1 MNARAG
7 RFPLFDSLRAIAALA
22 VLGTHAGVYAASPG
36 LTPYAARLE
45 AGVAIFF
52 VISGFLLYRPFVRA
66 RLTDERGPRTLAYAW
81 RRALRIVPNYWVALT
96 VTTIVLGTAGVFT
109 WEHGPLFYGFAQTW
123 REETIGGG
131 LSQAWTLCIEVSF
144 YVFLPLWAFAMRRAP
159 GKDFDGRMRTE
170 LVALAL
176 IFAGSIV
183 YKIVLLAGGNQE
195 QIRITPALDSLPGF
209 LDQFAI
215 GMALA
220 VLTVWLERRDS
231 PLPRPLALV
240 ERFPVLPWLAA
251 AAAFWV
257 ASKQIG
263 LTGRVLEDFTPREYL
278 LRHLLYALIALGMVL
293 PAVVGD
299 QGRGI
304 VRRVLAIPALLWLG
318 LISYSI
324 YLYGPA
330 VLEQLQRW
338 DFTSPAGIPQY
349 AGLLAVGGLL
359 TVAVS
364 AVSYYVVERP
374 ALSLKRLVPPDGIP
388 RGEAIAEPAPAT
400 VAGVREG

>member
-1 MNARAG
+1 VNARAG

-22 VLGTHAGVYAASPG
+22 VLGTHAAVYAASPG
-36 LTPYAARLE
+36 LMPYAARLE
-45 AGVAIFF
+45 VGVAIFF

-66 RLTDERGPRTLAYAW
+66 RLLAERPPRLRAYAW

-109 WEHGPLFYGFAQTW
+109 LSDGPLYYGFAQTW
-123 REETIGGG
+123 TEPTIGGG
-131 LSQAWTLCIEVSF
+131 LSQAWTLCIEVTF
-144 YVFLPLWAFAMRRAP
+144 YAFLPIWAWAMRRAP
-159 GKDFDGRMRTE
+159 GASFERRMRGE
-170 LVALAL
+170 LLALAL
-176 IFAGSIV
+176 VFAGSIA
-183 YKIVLLAGGNQE
+183 YKILLLAGGNQH

-215 GMALA
+215 GMGLA
-220 VLTVWLERRDS
+220 VLTVWLERRER
-231 PLPRPLALV
+231 LPRPLAV
-240 ERFPVLPWLAA
+240 IERFPILPWLVAGV
-251 AAAFWV
+251 AFWA
-257 ASKQIG
+257 ASTQIG
-263 LTGRVLEDFTPREYL
+263 LTGRVLEDFTPREYV

-299 QGRGI
+299 SRRGI
-304 VRRVLAIPALLWLG
+304 VRRVLANPALLFLG

-330 VLEQLQRW
+330 VLDQLQRW
-338 DFTSPAGIPQY
+338 HFHSPGPAY
-349 AGLLAVGGLL
+349 AGLLLVGGVI
-359 TVAVS
+359 TIAVS
-364 AVSYYVVERP
+364 AVSYYLVERP

-400 VAGVREG
+400 VAGAREG

>member
-1 MNARAG
+1 VNARAG

-22 VLGTHAGVYAASPG
+22 VLGTHAAVYAASPG
-36 LTPYAARLE
+36 LMPYAARLE
-45 AGVAIFF
+45 VGVAIFF

-66 RLTDERGPRTLAYAW
+66 RLLAERSPRPLAYAW
-81 RRALRIVPNYWVALT
+81 RRALRIAPNYWVALT

-109 WEHGPLFYGFAQTW
+109 WHDGPLFYGFAQTW
-123 REETIGGG
+123 REATIGGG
-131 LSQAWTLCIEVSF
+131 LAQAWTLCIEVTF
-144 YVFLPLWAFAMRRAP
+144 YVFLPLWAWAMRRTP
-159 GKDFDGRMRTE
+159 GSGFDGRMRAE
-170 LVALAL
+170 LTALAVL
-176 IFAGSIV
+176 FAGSLA
-183 YKIVLLAGGNQE
+183 YKVLLLAGGNQD

-231 PLPRPLALV
+231 LPRPLALV
-240 ERFPVLPWLAA
+240 ERFPVLPWIVAA
-251 AAAFWV
+251 IAFWA
-257 ASKQIG
+257 ASTQIG
-263 LTGRVLEDFTPREYL
+263 LTGRVLEDFTPREYV

-299 QGRGI
+299 STRGI
-304 VRRVLAIPALLWLG
+304 VRRVLANPALLFLG

-330 VLEQLQRW
+330 VLDQLERW
-338 DFTSPAGIPQY
+338 HFDSPGPAY
-349 AGLLAVGGLL
+349 MGLLAVGALL
-359 TVAVS
+359 TIAVS
-364 AVSYYVVERP
+364 AASYYLVERP

-400 VAGVREG
+400 PAGVREG